1 MNDKIK
7 LQTLDV
13 VMTKFK
19 TVTIVDRVGV
29 GGQVSIVLPA
39 NSQQK
44 VAWYD
49 PSELTYLG
57 KLSEL
62 IVEVENT

>member
-1 MNDKIK
+1 MTEKIK
-7 LQTLDV
+7 LKTLDV

-19 TVTIVDRVGV
+19 TVSVVDRVSADGK
-29 GGQVSIVLPA
+29 VSIVLPP

-57 KLSEL
+57 KLSEM
-62 IVEVENT
+62 IMEVEV